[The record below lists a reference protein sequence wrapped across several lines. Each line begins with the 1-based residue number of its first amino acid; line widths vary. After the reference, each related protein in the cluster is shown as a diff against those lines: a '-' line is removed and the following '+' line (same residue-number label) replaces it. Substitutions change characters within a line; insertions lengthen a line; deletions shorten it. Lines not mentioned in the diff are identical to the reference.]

1 MAQDDTFSTGD
12 GTLEFLKVMGV
23 APAAE
28 AQNTPEPAAEQPQ
41 ELQTDDFAT
50 IVDFSTPSTTDQPA
64 EGAPAPAS
72 AAPVSQTFDKPVVI
86 KGGPR
91 RISRADGRSP
101 RLGTAMGQRHFEHK
115 SGRAMFAPYPSN
127 KLFNLVA
134 PIAALAVIC
143 GGVVYAYAHSQA
155 VSTEYAQEAL
165 IGTTGYDG
173 ALSLTPA
180 KDGGYYTVFFVTST
194 PTNEATIGDLSQVV
208 MYRTDKAVSGVT
220 SATRIDMPA
229 DLYVT
234 PYSAYSKNYY
244 TLSETLKQT
253 QDITRTLQ
261 AICDELDVR
270 LYNVVCCDEEEYA
283 RINAYLDGS
292 SNDASVFD
300 KEDMLGRVRTNLSP
314 ESLKELCDGL
324 RAVGTANMK
333 TVTVPTTSLGAGDV
347 VMERASADSYKQ
359 ALSLALSNVKYDEHG
374 YYYGTQYDENGVPI
388 LDEKGNP
395 QGAVYTNYDANQ
407 LYFDADGYLV
417 FYGQHYDDHGNPVGT
432 QYDENGDALLDWNG
446 NPQGTVYDDNGEPER
461 DWLGNIVIQ
470 NG

>member
-41 ELQTDDFAT
+41 ELQTDYFAT

-72 AAPVSQTFDKPVVI
+72 APAAPVGQTFDKPVVI

-134 PIAALAVIC
+134 PLAALAVIC

-253 QDITRTLQ
+253 QNITRTLQ

-374 YYYGTQYDENGVPI
+374 YYYGTQYDENG
-388 LDEKGNP
+388 
-395 QGAVYTNYDANQ
+395 
-407 LYFDADGYLV
+407 
-417 FYGQHYDDHGNPVGT
+417 
-432 QYDENGDALLDWNG
+432 DALLDWNG